1 MTREG
6 RQRRAGPLETR
17 YVKGVV
23 PITAV
28 VNLNAKSGSQSVVR
42 DLRALLP
49 RAKVVATGSAREAEH
64 MLDELAESPPRI
76 LLSGGGDGTAS
87 GLITGL
93 RARDVQLPA
102 LGILPLGT
110 GNGWARA
117 TGIRRVRESLRHLAS
132 LDGAAPPTLDFDL
145 VETEGRLAPFAGTG
159 WDAEI
164 ISDYHRRREAMP
176 EAVRSKVGGLPGY
189 LASLFTRTIPRH
201 LRSSGPA
208 NVRLINTGEPALR
221 LGDDGTPAPVPDGG
235 VGAVLYDGPMSVAG
249 ASIVEE
255 LGLGFRAFPHAR
267 EVPGRICARVYGA
280 SPMEATLRISQLWRG
295 VHPLPKS
302 HIFFLTSC
310 RWEFD
315 REVPFE
321 VAGDLLG
328 DRKVVAMRAAHT
340 RAPLVDWGA
349 LRAQH

>member
-1 MTREG
+1 
-6 RQRRAGPLETR
+6 
-17 YVKGVV
+17 VS
-23 PITAV
+23 ITAI
-28 VNLNAKSGSQSVVR
+28 VNLNAKSGSQSMVR
-42 DLRALLP
+42 DVKALLP
-49 RAKVVATGSAREAEH
+49 HANVIATGSAAEADRV
-64 MLDELAESPPRI
+64 LDKLATAPPRI

-93 RARDVQLPA
+93 RARGVDLPA

-132 LDGAAPPTLDFDL
+132 LEGAAPPMLEFDL

-159 WDAEI
+159 WDAEV
-164 ISDYHRRREAMP
+164 ISDYHKRREAMP
-176 EAVRSKVGGLPGY
+176 EAVRAQVGGLPAY
-189 LASLFTRTIPRH
+189 LASIFTRTIPRH
-201 LRSSGPA
+201 LISSGPPR
-208 NVRLINTGEPALR
+208 VKLINTGEPALR
-221 LGDDGTPAPVPDGG
+221 LGDDGTVVPVPDGG

-249 ASIVEE
+249 ASTVEE

-267 EVPGRICARVYGA
+267 DVPGRICARVYGGT
-280 SPMEATLRISQLWRG
+280 PFEATIRIPQLWRG

-302 HIFFLTSC
+302 HIFFLTAC

-328 DRKVVAMRAAHT
+328 DRRVVDMRAAQ
-340 RAPLVDWGA
+340 RGAPLVDWGA
-349 LRAQH
+349 LRAMH

>member
-1 MTREG
+1 MLPA
-6 RQRRAGPLETR
+6 AGSCW
-17 YVKGVV
+17 
-23 PITAV
+23 PISAI
-28 VNLNAKSGSQSVVR
+28 VNLNAKSGSQSMVR
-42 DLRALLP
+42 DMRALLP
-49 RAKVVATGSAREAEH
+49 SANIVATSSAQEADR
-64 MLDELAESPPRI
+64 MLDKLAASPPRI

-93 RARDVQLPA
+93 RARDVDLPA

-132 LDGAAPPTLDFDL
+132 LEGAQPPTLEFDL

-164 ISDYHRRREAMP
+164 ISDYHHRRDAMP
-176 EAVRSKVGGLPGY
+176 EAVRGQVGGLPGY
-189 LASLFTRTIPRH
+189 LASIFTRTIPRH
-201 LRSSGPA
+201 LASSGPPT
-208 NVRLINTGEPALR
+208 VRLINTGEPAMR
-221 LGDDGTPAPVPDGG
+221 LGDDGKPVLVPGG
-235 VGAVLYDGPMSVAG
+235 EAGAVLYDGPMSVAG
-249 ASIVEE
+249 ASTVEE

-267 EVPGRICARVYGA
+267 DVAGRLCARVYGA
-280 SPMEATLRISQLWRG
+280 TPMEATLRIPQLWRG

-328 DRKVVAMRAAHT
+328 DRKVVEMRAAHT

>member
-1 MTREG
+1 VSI
-6 RQRRAGPLETR
+6 A
-17 YVKGVV
+17 
-23 PITAV
+23 AV
-28 VNLNAKSGSQSVVR
+28 VNLNARSGSHAVVR

-49 RAKVVATGSAREAEH
+49 GARIEATANAAEADRV
-64 MLDELAESPPRI
+64 LDALAAAPPRV
-76 LLSGGGDGTAS
+76 LLSGGGDGTAA

-93 RARDVQLPA
+93 RARDVALPA

-117 TGIRRVRESLRHLAS
+117 TGIRRVRESLRQLAS
-132 LDGAAPPTLDFDL
+132 LGDVAPPMLEFDL

-164 ISDYHRRREAMP
+164 ISDYHKRRAAMP
-176 EAVRSKVGGLPGY
+176 EAVRARVGGGTGY

-201 LRSSGPA
+201 LVGDGPPR
-208 NVRLINTGEPALR
+208 VRLVNTGAPALQLVEGGR
-221 LGDDGTPAPVPDGG
+221 IVPVAGG
-235 VGAVLYDGPMSVAG
+235 EAGAVLYEGPMGVAG
-249 ASIVEE
+249 ASTVEE

-267 EVPGRICARVYGA
+267 DIPGRICARVYGA
-280 SPMEATLRISQLWRG
+280 STLEATLRLRQLWRG

-302 HIFFLTSC
+302 VIFFVTAC
-310 RWEFD
+310 RWEFE

-328 DRKVVAMRAAHT
+328 DRRTLEMRAAHS
-340 RAPLVDWGA
+340 RVPLVDWGA
-349 LRAQH
+349 LRARH